1 MNLISILLKIICYMK
16 VFLEILKE
24 YYIYKV
30 NYIKKYENF
39 NYKSYNKN
47 KTFACKS
54 NSKLC

>member
-1 MNLISILLKIICYMK
+1 MK

-24 YYIYKV
+24 YYIYKL